1 MTLLLALIACKD
13 PQMLTVSVTDAWN
26 EPIEGVTVKFAGLV
40 EEQATDDKGTASM
53 EVQPGALELMI
64 GKEGYI
70 HEFGN
75 VSVPDEGNP
84 EAITFLLFPQ
94 PEEAGFYGV
103 GAKGPYQQLGAE
115 QIRTVATEATTWHG
129 IKSVPQDTLRG
140 GQPQRFIFHTTLRAS
155 ELKQQ
160 DLKLS
165 RLEFKEDVEVRGVL
179 GNTEIDLDLW
189 VAGEDL
195 GFDIKG
201 TQSTDDYMIISEE
214 VLEPGIYAFHAQGI
228 LNSTEAEALDKLPK
242 ELRVAY
248 PFEVK

>member
-13 PQMLTVSVTDAWN
+13 PQTLSVSVTDAWN
-26 EPIEGVTVKFAGLV
+26 EPIEGVTVKLAGIT
-40 EEQATDDKGTASM
+40 EEQNTDDKGALSV
-53 EVQPGALELMI
+53 EVQPGPLELMI

-75 VSVPDEGNP
+75 VTVPDEGNP
-84 EAITFLLFPQ
+84 EAVTYLLFPQ
-94 PEEAGFYGV
+94 PEVAGFYGV
-103 GAKGPYQQLGAE
+103 GAKGPYVELSAE

-129 IKSVPQDTLRG
+129 IKSVPKETLRS
-140 GQPQRFIFHTTLRAS
+140 GQPQRFVFHTTLRAS

-165 RLEFKEDVEVRGVL
+165 RLDFKEDVEVRGVL

-195 GFDIKG
+195 DFEIRG
-201 TQSTDDYMIISEE
+201 TQSTDDYLIITETA
-214 VLEPGIYAFHAQGI
+214 LEPGIYAFHAQGI